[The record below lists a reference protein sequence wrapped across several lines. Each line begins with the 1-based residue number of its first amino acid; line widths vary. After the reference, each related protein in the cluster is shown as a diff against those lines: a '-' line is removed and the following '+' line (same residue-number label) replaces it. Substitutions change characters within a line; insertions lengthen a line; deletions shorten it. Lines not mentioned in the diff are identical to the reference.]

1 MDITHYPVMNHE
13 MSDSMQSKQSKMR
26 RGFPIKED
34 DIVILRAQPVASR
47 DVGNIFRQDSPSPFP
62 WDFPGEYAIPRHVV

>member
-1 MDITHYPVMNHE
+1 MDISHYRVINRE
-13 MSDSMQSKQSKMR
+13 MSDSMQSKVH

-47 DVGNIFRQDSPSPFP
+47 DLGNIFRQDSSSLFP
-62 WDFPGEYAIPRHVV
+62 WDFPREYVIPRHVV